1 MKHSTT
7 PLVTLD
13 QGALPRVLHVRA
25 RVPRQGQR
33 FIATTCPALIGYV
46 EKYYPK
52 LVGALAPI
60 AGWVFAAG
68 HPIRGSGWCFH
79 PNAVNMVAVCGF
91 VIAVTGLSGLVCVAL
106 GLAQLLAG
114 RKGT

>member
-1 MKHSTT
+1 
-7 PLVTLD
+7 
-13 QGALPRVLHVRA
+13 VLHVRA